1 MDLERETL
9 ERIDRKLLAGLGED
23 EAFQMVRV
31 PVTAPRW
38 ATWKRYCEAAGTS
51 MGRAIAALI
60 DRELGLFD
68 DTDDA
73 HQPAFTGDAQE
84 RFAAREEELDARER
98 ELATERDRIRAEV
111 ERLRVWQAEL
121 RTVEYNLEMRS
132 RVAAQPMSA
141 GPKVG
146 RNERC
151 PCGSALK
158 YKQCHGR

>member
-1 MDLERETL
+1 MDQLEKL
-9 ERIDRKLLAGLGED
+9 EKIDGKLLARLGQD
-23 EAFQMVRV
+23 KAFQMVRV
-31 PVTAPRW
+31 PVTAAKW

-60 DRELGLFD
+60 EGELGLFD
-68 DTDDA
+68 DFDDD
-73 HQPAFTGDAQE
+73 HQPASTGDAQE
-84 RFAAREEELDARER
+84 RFTAREEELDARER
-98 ELATERDRIRAEV
+98 ELATERDRIRAET

-132 RVAAQPMSA
+132 RLAAQPTSA
-141 GPKVG
+141 SSKAG

-151 PCGSALK
+151 PCGSAMK